1 MGRAVGLVNID
12 APIQG
17 PILLAYASPSLT
29 GVFLKAI
36 KGIPSTANEDQSYYH
51 FLEDFYRRDNSTKK
65 KSVRENIKILGSGT
79 DHASF
84 AYYAGVPS
92 TYQKFKIDKLQYPG
106 VSGYPTYHTGFETF
120 YLVDKIID
128 PGFITSRASTQI
140 SLHVIL
146 QLSESPIIP
155 YTLQDTITVLETAL
169 KKELFTSLREL
180 GLSEPLDVMIEAFQ
194 EFRSSVER
202 WQRETEEMK
211 EAGLTDKLK

>member
-1 MGRAVGLVNID
+1 MGRAVGLINID

-36 KGIPSTANEDQSYYH
+36 KGIPSTADQTQTYYQ
-51 FLEDFYRRDNSTKK
+51 FLEDFYQRDNSTKK

-92 TYQKFKIDKLQYPG
+92 TYQKFKIDKLKYPG

-120 YLVDKIID
+120 YL
-128 PGFITSRASTQI
+128 
-140 SLHVIL
+140 LHIY
-146 QLSESPIIP
+146 IYI
-155 YTLQDTITVLETAL
+155 YIH
-169 KKELFTSLREL
+169 
-180 GLSEPLDVMIEAFQ
+180 
-194 EFRSSVER
+194 
-202 WQRETEEMK
+202 
-211 EAGLTDKLK
+211 LTF